1 MDLFAHELAS
11 AYPDF
16 DLVDPVAVD
25 SFVHDTALYHDD
37 PIVSLSTA
45 VDPPNEDPQKP
56 RHLSSVPLSDSYSH
70 MQLLIPT
77 NPSHHSQPTDDDGWA
92 KQSVLED
99 DLPLQHVQPNMQ
111 LQTPSSSSSA
121 SPPVTQQQL
130 PRFSVQPS
138 PPTKIYHLTQD
149 TPDMQHVLSSQG
161 KVLFVSPAVVQ
172 MLGYSQTEFTDKFVA
187 EYVAPEDVEYV
198 TRELNRAATHGANP
212 DSDEA
217 HLSVICRFK
226 HADGSYILVEV
237 VGRAHFS
244 SAGNANGSKK
254 ELRVSNPR
262 DCKCFFLTARLYRT
276 KSSALIDSF
285 LEHKIEN
292 IRLKQMLANLRG
304 PETISPSAI
313 LSSNVDNDPTQFQAL
328 LPADI
333 ETDSAR
339 LRRHSAGDA
348 IVVASRDNTRMK
360 SISSDSSVTS
370 SVSTETYN
378 TYPLTSPTSRGKS
391 GVSSSNADKPAKKPK
406 VSDDKEYVC
415 TECGTL
421 DSPEWRKGPQG
432 PKTLCNACGLRWS
445 KSLKKKT
452 LGPSSTN
459 QTCTYTQHVIIKSK
473 LSSALHKT
481 WYFTKCA
488 FSVFIIGVAHVFNKR
503 KFHTIPLLDA

>member
-1 MDLFAHELAS
+1 MDLFAHELAA

-37 PIVSLSTA
+37 PILSLSTA

-56 RHLSSVPLSDSYSH
+56 RHLSSVPISDSYSH

-77 NPSHHSQPTDDDGWA
+77 NPSHHPQSTYEDGWA
-92 KQSVLED
+92 KHSVLED

-121 SPPVTQQQL
+121 SPPVTQQQ
-130 PRFSVQPS
+130 PPQFSVKPS
-138 PPTKIYHLTQD
+138 AASQIYHLTQD
-149 TPDMQHVLSSQG
+149 TPDMQHVLSSHG

-172 MLGYSQTEFTDKFVA
+172 MLGYSQTEFSDKFLA
-187 EYVAPEDVEYV
+187 EYVAPEDVEHF

-217 HLSVICRFK
+217 HVSVICRFK
-226 HADGSYILVEV
+226 HADGTYILVEV

-244 SAGNANGSKK
+244 NSAGNANGSKK
-254 ELRVSNPR
+254 EMR
-262 DCKCFFLTARLYRT
+262 
-276 KSSALIDSF
+276 SSALIDSF
-285 LEHKIEN
+285 LEYKIEN

-313 LSSNVDNDPTQFQAL
+313 LSSNVDNDPTQFQPL
-328 LPADI
+328 LPAGI

-348 IVVASRDNTRMK
+348 IVVASRGNTRMK
-360 SISSDSSVTS
+360 SISSDSSVAS
-370 SVSTETYN
+370 SVSTESYN
-378 TYPLTSPTSRGKS
+378 TYPLMSPTSRVKS

-452 LGPSSTN
+452 LGPSSTK
-459 QTCTYTQHVIIKSK
+459 QTCTYTQHVIIMSRLNSLLYKTCLYFTVQFITGK
-473 LSSALHKT
+473 GLGLFIILSS
-481 WYFTKCA
+481 
-488 FSVFIIGVAHVFNKR
+488 
-503 KFHTIPLLDA
+503 